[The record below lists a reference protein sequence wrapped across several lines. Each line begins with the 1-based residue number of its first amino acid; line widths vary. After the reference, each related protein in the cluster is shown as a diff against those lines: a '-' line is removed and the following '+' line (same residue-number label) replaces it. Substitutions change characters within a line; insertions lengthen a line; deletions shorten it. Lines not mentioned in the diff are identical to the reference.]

1 MTKTLDLSGL
11 DLQDALDLA
20 ALVEE
25 EAQER
30 YDELAA
36 QMEAH
41 HTADA
46 AAFFHF
52 MSANEARHGE
62 ELAARRRELFGD
74 APRRVGASM
83 IFEIEA
89 PEYETVHAFMTRH
102 EALAV
107 AMAAEVKAHAFFTD
121 ALKLPMADPV
131 RKLFLELQEEEVHH
145 QELVGRELAKL
156 PPDEVAPPEE
166 FADEPVSQ

>member
-1 MTKTLDLSGL
+1 MTKMLDLSKL

-20 ALVEE
+20 ILVED
-25 EAQER
+25 EAKER

-36 QMEAH
+36 QMETH

-46 AAFFHF
+46 AEFFHF
-52 MSANEARHGE
+52 MSKNEAKHGE
-62 ELAARRRELFGD
+62 ELTARRKELFGD
-74 APRRVGASM
+74 APRRVDRSM
-83 IFEIEA
+83 VWEIEA
-89 PEYETVHAFMTRH
+89 PEYENVHAFMTLR
-102 EALAV
+102 EALTV
-107 AMAAEVKAHAFFTD
+107 AMAAEVKAHWFFTD

-145 QELVGRELAKL
+145 QELVGREIAKL
-156 PPDEVAPPEE
+156 PPDEAAHPEE